1 MLKKLAKQTVA
12 KLSPNNYK
20 TLNWIEISKEKT
32 LHNIEIAKTFS
43 GQKNIIAVLKAN
55 AYGHGIIPLSKILNE
70 SDCSFIAVDGYFEAS
85 KIIDTTKHKILVMGY
100 ILKENIHL
108 LNTRR
113 CSYVIQDEAT
123 LVALGETGKRVNIHV
138 ELNTGMNR
146 LGLSETELDTYLL
159 TLKRF
164 PNLHLEG
171 IMSHL
176 ADADND
182 DDHYTAGQVKLFD
195 AMVEKILANDF
206 TPAYIHLG
214 QTAGGIKEK
223 SIYTNTMRLGIGL
236 YGLNPLTKKDPS
248 FDTLQSLVPILEF
261 KTTIIKIID
270 LKKGEKISYGGTY
283 TTTKNSTIAVVPI
296 GYYEGV
302 PRALSNSGFLS
313 DGKKTFP
320 IRGRVCMNHCMIDI
334 TGEDYKVGDNLT
346 FVSSDKT
353 MPTSVEQICL
363 KNKLFNYSFVTG
375 FSESL
380 RRIII

>member
-1 MLKKLAKQTVA
+1 MLKKLAKQTLA

-20 TLNWIEISKEKT
+20 TLNWIEINKDKT
-32 LHNIEIAKTFS
+32 LHNIEIAKSFS

-55 AYGHGIIPLSKILNE
+55 AYGHGIVALSKILNE

-85 KIIDTTKHKILVMGY
+85 KILDITNHKILVMGY

-108 LNTRR
+108 LNTKR
-113 CSYVIQDEAT
+113 CSYVVQDEAT
-123 LVALGETGKRVNIHV
+123 LVALGETGKCVNIHV

-146 LGLSETELDTYLL
+146 LGLSEPELDSYLM
-159 TLKRF
+159 TLKQF

-176 ADADND
+176 ADADNNED
-182 DDHYTAGQVKLFD
+182 YYTVHQVKLFD
-195 AMVEKILANDF
+195 AMVEKILKKGF
-206 TPAYIHLG
+206 TPSFIHLG

-223 SIYTNTMRLGIGL
+223 SSYTNTMRLGIGL
-236 YGLNPLTKKDPS
+236 YGLNPLTKKDGS
-248 FDTLQSLVPILEF
+248 FYKLSSLEPILEF

-283 TTTKNSTIAVVPI
+283 VTTKNSTIAVVPI

-302 PRALSNSGFLS
+302 PRALSSSGFLS

-320 IRGRVCMNHCMIDI
+320 IRGRVCMNHCMIDV
-334 TGEDYKVGDNLT
+334 TGEDYKVGDTLT

>member
-1 MLKKLAKQTVA
+1 MLKKLAKQTLA
-12 KLSPNNYK
+12 KLSPNSYK
-20 TLNWIEISKEKT
+20 TLNWIEINKYKT
-32 LHNIEIAKTFS
+32 LHNIEIAKSFS

-55 AYGHGIIPLSKILNE
+55 AYGHGIVALSKILNE

-85 KIIDTTKHKILVMGY
+85 KILDITNHKILVMGY

-108 LNTRR
+108 LNTKR
-113 CSYVIQDEAT
+113 CSYVVQDETT
-123 LVALGETGKRVNIHV
+123 LLALGETGRHVNIHV

-146 LGLSETELDTYLL
+146 LGLSEAELDSYLM
-159 TLKRF
+159 TLKQF

-182 DDHYTAGQVKLFD
+182 DDHYTVHQVKLFD
-195 AMVEKILANDF
+195 AMVEKILKKGF
-206 TPAYIHLG
+206 TPSFIHLG

-223 SIYTNTMRLGIGL
+223 SVYTNTMRFGIGL
-236 YGLNPLTKKDPS
+236 YGLNPLTEKDES
-248 FDTLQSLVPILEF
+248 FYKLSSLEPILEF
-261 KTTIIKIID
+261 KTTIIKTID

-283 TTTKNSTIAVVPI
+283 VTTKNSTIAVVPI

-302 PRALSNSGFLS
+302 PRALSSSGFLS

-334 TGEDYKVGDNLT
+334 TGEDYKVGDTLT

-353 MPTSVEQICL
+353 MPTSVEQICQR
-363 KNKLFNYSFVTG
+363 NKLFNYAFVTG

-380 RRIII
+380 RIIII